1 MMMRRNRLRDHSINR
16 LIPNMLTLFALCAGI
31 TSVRFALD
39 DKWEYAV
46 VAILFSAVFDAL
58 DGRIA
63 RLLDSSSKFG
73 AELDS
78 LSDFVSFGVSP
89 SIVMFLWTMHDV
101 KGIGWALVLVFS
113 SCMALRLARF
123 NTKLDNADLPA
134 WHNRFFTGVPAPA
147 GAGLL
152 LLPMIA
158 WLELGGDILK
168 SPVLVGLWMLIVA
181 GLLVSRLPTFS
192 FKRLKVTQAWVLP
205 TMVGVVLFTALIVT
219 EPWMT
224 LTLALL
230 VYIGSMPLSHA
241 AYRKLERQRSINPA
255 PSAPVKGADQL

>member
-31 TSVRFALD
+31 TSIRFALLG
-39 DKWEYAV
+39 KWEYAV

-63 RLLDSSSKFG
+63 RLLDTSSKFG

-89 SIVMFLWTMHDV
+89 AVVMFLWTMQDV

-134 WHNRFFTGVPAPA
+134 WHSRFFTGVPAPA

-158 WLELGGDILK
+158 WLELGGEFLH
-168 SPVLVGLWMLIVA
+168 SPVIVGPWMLIVA

-205 TMVGVVLFTALIVT
+205 TMIAVVVFTALIVT

-224 LTLALL
+224 MTLALL
-230 VYIGSMPLSHA
+230 AYICSLPLSQA
-241 AYRKLERQRSINPA
+241 AYRKLERQRPVNPA
-255 PSAPVKGADQL
+255 PTIPVKGADQH